1 MASNATVLDTHF
13 ELIGEVTPDDR
24 KRVTL
29 TKAIDSLR
37 ELKIDLTRVH
47 FMVYCNQ
54 AGQILLSPETTIPL
68 HEVWLYKNRPAL
80 ESVLRG
86 MDQAKRGKIRKGK
99 SFAQHASDE
108 AE

>member
-1 MASNATVLDTHF
+1 MANTAILDTDF
-13 ELIGEVTPDDR
+13 ELVGEVTPDDR

-37 ELKIDLTRVH
+37 QLKIGLDRVH
-47 FMVYCNQ
+47 FMVYCNR

-68 HEVWLYKNRPAL
+68 HEAWLYKNPEAL

-86 MDQAKRGKIRKGK
+86 MDQAKRGKLRKTK
-99 SFAQHASDE
+99 SFAKHARE
-108 AE
+108 AD

>member
-1 MASNATVLDTHF
+1 MAKDAILDTHF
-13 ELIGEVTPDDR
+13 ELIGQVTPDDR

-54 AGQILLSPETTIPL
+54 AGQILLSPETTVPL
-68 HEVWLYKNRPAL
+68 HEVWLYNNHSAL
-80 ESVLRG
+80 QSVLRG
-86 MDQAKRGKIRKGK
+86 MDQAKRGKLRKGK
-99 SFAQHASDE
+99 SFAKHARE
-108 AE
+108 AD